1 MKLILTRFRLSNRRS
16 VQYIEILVDDSILF
30 QIVEKSFR
38 PWMLE

>member
-1 MKLILTRFRLSNRRS
+1 MKLILLRFKFSNRGS
-16 VQYIEILVDDSILF
+16 IQYIEILVDDSILF